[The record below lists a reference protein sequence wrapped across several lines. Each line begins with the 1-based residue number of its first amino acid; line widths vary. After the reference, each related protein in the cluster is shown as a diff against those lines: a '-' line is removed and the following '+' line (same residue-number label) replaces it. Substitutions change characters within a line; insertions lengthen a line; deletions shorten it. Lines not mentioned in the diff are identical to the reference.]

1 MRFASMYSRFLP
13 LRTKKSK
20 AMTIT
25 RADDEIIDLLAR
37 APHVLEFKPSDEA
50 RARVWGLIAREKEG
64 TLTEEEKSEL
74 DHYAQIE
81 HLMRLVK
88 ARARKHRQQVV

>member
-1 MRFASMYSRFLP
+1 MN
-13 LRTKKSK
+13 TV
-20 AMTIT
+20 
-25 RADDEIIDLLAR
+25 RADDEIIDLLAT

-50 RARVWGLIAREKEG
+50 RARVWDLVAREKSG
-64 TLTEEEKSEL
+64 TLTDEEKSEL

-88 ARARKHRQQVV
+88 ARARKNLQQAA